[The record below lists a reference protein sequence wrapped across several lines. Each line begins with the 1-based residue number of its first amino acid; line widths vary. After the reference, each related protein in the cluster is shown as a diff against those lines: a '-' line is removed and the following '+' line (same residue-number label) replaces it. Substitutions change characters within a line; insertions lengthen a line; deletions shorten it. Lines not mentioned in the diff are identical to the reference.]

1 MTAEDSASLTIPT
14 WVPEPVAQAARTLH
28 AHYLKSNNV
37 KHNAVLH
44 RLIAN
49 ERMRNVWTELSR
61 CRRQQYQK
69 TNVFLHPANLLWID
83 SETPQDHQGAAMASL
98 LNFAVNLAV
107 DAPGVITR
115 KQLETVRSRMVDRAA
130 ALRAAANDIRRYG
143 PSQAAA
149 AKVNDDIARDLEE
162 LLPKMEESPL
172 VVDRDT
178 GDAQGR
184 CFALLLTRYCRH
196 LFGSPL
202 YRISAIVASVA
213 LGREI
218 TPRAVQ
224 EWCGSHPADKE
235 PQSTRLSADFK
246 E

>member
-1 MTAEDSASLTIPT
+1 MTADDGAASAPGALTTPA
-14 WVPEPVAQAARTLH
+14 WVPGPVAHAARTLH
-28 AHYLKSNNV
+28 AHYLKSNNA
-37 KHNAVLH
+37 KYNAVLE
-44 RLIAN
+44 RLIAD
-49 ERMRNVWTELSR
+49 ERMRRVWTELSR
-61 CRRQQYQK
+61 HRREQYQK
-69 TNVFLHPANLLWID
+69 TDVFLHSADLLWID

-107 DAPGVITR
+107 NEPRVITR
-115 KQLETVRSRMVDRAA
+115 KELEKVRSGVLDKAA
-130 ALRAAANDIRRYG
+130 ALKTAANEIRFYG

-149 AKVNDDIARDLEE
+149 AKVNDDIARDRKE

-184 CFALLLTRYCRH
+184 CFALLLSRYCRH

-202 YRISAIVASVA
+202 YGITAIDASVA
-213 LGREI
+213 LEREI
-218 TPRAVQ
+218 TTRAVR

-235 PQSTRLSADFK
+235 P
-246 E
+246 